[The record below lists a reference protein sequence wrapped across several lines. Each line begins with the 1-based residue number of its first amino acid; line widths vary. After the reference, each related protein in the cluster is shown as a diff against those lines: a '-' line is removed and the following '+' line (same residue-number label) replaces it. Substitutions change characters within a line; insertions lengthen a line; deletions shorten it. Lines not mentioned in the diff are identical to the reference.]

1 MIKIVILYIIFNNM
15 NNALNRVKNTVA
27 IPVRMW
33 GTAVVTS
40 ADLFTTLNT
49 YFKDSYELIANTSQE
64 VKNVLLWAWNH
75 GKRYHKALNIP
86 LSPIIATWTAIEWIV
101 RSAVQPAISWIIN
114 AWNTGI
120 NTIKNARKG
129 SFGRIFSKRPLSD
142 FSYNHIKT
150 KPVTLNN
157 WFAKAQ
163 FARGKSEWTNVAI
176 PVPVK
181 TKEKKDE
188 NKKEEKDSNKEKK
201 DKDNK
206 NTKEEEKNND
216 WTKNENNKGSE
227 EKKDSKKEKKNEDN
241 KNTKEEEK
249 NNDWTKNE
257 NNKENKEK
265 EKWYT
270 QAEELLKDTKY
281 WKTIYDKRRKSLPEL
296 IFIFDDSSSTWEI
309 KGNENKVIVWTKIPS
324 DEKQIAPLNNKKDAK
339 EQSRH
344 VLLHELWHI
353 VIHNNLSNKKVEKAI
368 KLSKNIFEKDKKT
381 ISPLAQLS
389 VYKNSESKANEDL
402 TEMLALYANKPE
414 NLDQYLSKLTSD
426 KKEDEEYRDKFKLA
440 KISNDDVNTIKDA
453 VKELVDK

>member
-216 WTKNENNKGSE
+216 WTKNENNK
-227 EKKDSKKEKKNEDN
+227 
-241 KNTKEEEK
+241 
-249 NNDWTKNE
+249 
-257 NNKENKEK
+257 ENKEK